1 LPHPQAPQTHNSEVS
16 TVDLSP
22 STLIVVFVI
31 VVAMLAW
38 AYFDVPDTGTL

>member
-1 LPHPQAPQTHNSEVS
+1 LPHPQAPQTPNSEVS

-31 VVAMLAW
+31 VVVMLVW
-38 AYFDVPDTGTL
+38 AYFDVPEADTI